1 MRKQLKTICLVM
13 FIVMLT
19 AAMATMMNSCGKGET
34 KETEAPADT
43 TATQV
48 ETQATETET
57 EDAAEKSFTVVVVGK
72 DGKETTFSYKSDKKT
87 VGEVLAAEGL
97 IEGTNSEY
105 GLMVTK
111 VNGESAD
118 YNVDGAYW
126 AFYIGDT
133 YAETGV
139 DSTDIADGTTYKFV
153 YTKA

>member
-43 TATQV
+43 TAT
-48 ETQATETET
+48 EATG
-57 EDAAEKSFTVVVVGK
+57 EKSFTVVVVGK
-72 DGKETTFSYKSDKKT
+72 DGKETTFNYKTDKKT

-118 YNVDGAYW
+118 YNTDGAYW
-126 AFYIGDT
+126 AFYIGDA
-133 YAETGV
+133 YADTGV